1 MTLKDIISGDTNRLW
16 TSEVRH
22 AVGYADANGDLGRL
36 RGDVRRPETVAG
48 EGLEPIDRILGKRSP
63 VVATF
68 LLLFSTT
75 VTGNCINRAITP
87 RRAGHIRWPMNGA
100 PSHGGIEG
108 IALRAA
114 MGAWYGLVS

>member
-1 MTLKDIISGDTNRLW
+1 MANERGPNPHTVDDS
-16 TSEVRH
+16 
-22 AVGYADANGDLGRL
+22 DANGDLGRL

-87 RRAGHIRWPMNGA
+87 RRAYPLANERHPRVA
-100 PSHGGIEG
+100 ESKE
-108 IALRAA
+108 
-114 MGAWYGLVS
+114 